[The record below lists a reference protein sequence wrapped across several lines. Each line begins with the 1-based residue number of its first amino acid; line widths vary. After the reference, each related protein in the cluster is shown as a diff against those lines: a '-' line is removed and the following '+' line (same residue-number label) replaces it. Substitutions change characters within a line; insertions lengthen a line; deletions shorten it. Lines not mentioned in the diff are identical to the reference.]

1 MNRMQIKG
9 MVEQFNSVV
18 EACKAIT
25 EDAYKEFDKI
35 LADLELSKTF
45 TKAELNVINNKKF
58 NCELI
63 TTSFS
68 KDFVFPF
75 QCGDP
80 SYERGYINYSD
91 EGVFFTGSD
100 EFTSDHYSSYHI
112 FCVPYDLI
120 EAKMKEDG
128 NMTEYNRL
136 LDHKLRTFI
145 AEVVKT
151 SGLEAKQKQQQAI
164 RQILRQMDQY
174 GITSKML
181 EGEITC

>member
-18 EACKAIT
+18 EVCKTIT

-45 TKAELNVINNKKF
+45 SKVELHVISSKKY

-63 TTSFS
+63 TTVFS

-75 QCGDP
+75 QYDDP
-80 SYERGYINYSD
+80 SYERGLISYD
-91 EGVFFTGSD
+91 EEGVFFTGSD
-100 EFTSDHYSSYHI
+100 ELTGDYYSNYHTV
-112 FCVPYDLI
+112 CVPYDLI
-120 EAKMKEDG
+120 EAKMRDDK

-151 SGLEAKQKQQQAI
+151 SRSDVEQKQQQAI
-164 RQILRQMDQY
+164 RQILQQMNQF
-174 GITSKML
+174 GITNKML
-181 EGEITC
+181 EGK

>member
-1 MNRMQIKG
+1 MNRMQIIG

-18 EACKAIT
+18 EACKTIT

-35 LADLELSKTF
+35 LADLELNKTF
-45 TKAELNVINNKKF
+45 TKAELNIINSKKF

-63 TTSFS
+63 TESFS

-80 SYERGYINYSD
+80 SYERGYINYRD

-100 EFTSDHYSSYHI
+100 EFTTDYYSENYHI
-112 FCVPYDLI
+112 VCVPYDLI
-120 EAKMKEDG
+120 EAKMKDDK

-136 LDHKLRTFI
+136 LDHKIRNFI
-145 AEVVKT
+145 TNISKEL
-151 SGLEAKQKQQQAI
+151 GIEAKQKQQQAI

-174 GITSKML
+174 GITSEML
-181 EGEITC
+181 EGK